1 MKKIDSAK
9 PTSLYSVYANCME
22 EVKRRTDVVN
32 GFLTRQC
39 NAMYLQTTAE
49 SVALQVR
56 KILELVALASM
67 VANKTEYSRYRQNFY
82 KDWNAKRILKT
93 LKKANPKFY
102 PIPGEQVLNPD
113 TGKVDSV
120 KSVKSGFLTE
130 DDFITLYDACCD
142 ILHAENPFSR
152 NQNPIAFLESVPE
165 WMAKIRNLLNH
176 HTIQLTDENK
186 ELWGIMKVQLDGKN
200 LRIRKG
206 RWSLSREV
214 HSPF

>member
-1 MKKIDSAK
+1 MKKIDTTKTAN
-9 PTSLYSVYANCME
+9 LYSVYADCME
-22 EVKRRTDVVN
+22 EIKRRTEVVN
-32 GFLTRQC
+32 GFQTGQC
-39 NAMYLQTTAE
+39 STLYLQTTAE
-49 SVALQVR
+49 SVALQIR

-102 PIPGEQVLNPD
+102 PIPGKQVLNSD

-120 KSVKSGFLTE
+120 KRVKSGFLTE

-152 NQNPIAFLESVPE
+152 NQNPIAFLDSVPE
-165 WMAKIRNLLNH
+165 WMSKVRNLLNH
-176 HTIQLTDENK
+176 HTIQLTDESK
-186 ELWGIMKVQLDGKN
+186 ELWVIMKAQLDGKAYVYEFE
-200 LRIRKG
+200 KVD
-206 RWSLSREV
+206 EV
-214 HSPF
+214 